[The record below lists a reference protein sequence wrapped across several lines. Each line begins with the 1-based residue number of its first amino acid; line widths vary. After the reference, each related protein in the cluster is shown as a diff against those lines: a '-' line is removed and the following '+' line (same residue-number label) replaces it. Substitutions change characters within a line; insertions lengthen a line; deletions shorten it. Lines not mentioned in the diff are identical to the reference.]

1 MEAIPARNVP
11 DPRRWWAL
19 ALLCGAFFMVILDA
33 TIVIVALPS
42 IQADIGFSEQGLQW
56 VLSAYALTFG
66 GLLLLGGRAAD
77 LLGRRRVF
85 MAGLLF
91 FTAASLLCGLA
102 WSPAALLAARVVQG
116 VGAAIMTPTALSIIA
131 TTFPDGSE
139 RNKALGIWG
148 ALGGIGATAAWLIG
162 GPLVDGPGWEWIFF
176 INIPVGLAA
185 LALSP
190 VLLRESRAAL
200 TRRSYDPAGALTVTG
215 SLVVLVYAVV
225 EAPDVGWGDVRTI
238 LLVAGS
244 AVLLAGFALIESRHR
259 APLVPIRIL
268 RSRTLVG
275 ANLVMLLVGAVAVGM
290 PFVLTLYGQQ
300 VLGYSAVEF
309 GVGSVVLAVGAAVGA
324 IAAQGVVLKVGVRPL
339 AATGMALMGTGS
351 LLLTQV
357 SVGGGYFGDIFLGLL
372 VFGPGVG
379 LAFVP
384 ATVAALA
391 GVAEHESGLASGLS
405 NTALQIGGA
414 LGVAIVTT
422 VAVSRSDDFLA
433 ANGGANPLVVLNEGF
448 QSAFLAVVVLAAIGV
463 ALALL
468 LLGRPRTAPQ
478 HLEPAPATSAQPNR
492 CTVEDLPEPARA
504 IAERSPA
511 KANPRPAPP
520 DLALDLLNEIR
531 SPEREHSTRISP
543 APPAPVVADNTNK
556 RRTEMGKLVISDNVS
571 LDGVIQDPA
580 GDEGF
585 RHGGWVGLI
594 KDRPEL
600 NKLALDEAL
609 GAEALLLG
617 RRSYEWLARRWPSRS
632 GELADRL
639 NSLPKYVVSSTLDDP
654 DWNNSTVLKGD
665 VPNEVSKLKHE
676 LDGEINVP
684 ASFQLVHTLIE
695 HDLVDELRLKIFPV
709 VLGAGER
716 LFGATSDKK
725 PMRLVATQTVE
736 GDVAYLTY
744 ERVRDA

>member
-33 TIVIVALPS
+33 TIVLVALPS

-85 MAGLLF
+85 MAGVLF

-102 WSPAALLAARVVQG
+102 WSPAALLAARVIQG

-176 INIPVGLAA
+176 INIPLGLAA

-190 VLLRESRAAL
+190 VLLRDSRAAL

-215 SLVVLVYAVV
+215 ALVLLVYAAV

-238 LLVAGS
+238 LLFAGS

-259 APLVPIRIL
+259 APLVPLRIL

-324 IAAQGVVLKVGVRPL
+324 IAAQGAVLKVGVRPL

-357 SVGGGYFGDIFLGLL
+357 SVGGSYFADIFLGLL

-379 LAFVP
+379 LAFVS
-384 ATVAALA
+384 ATVAALG

-422 VAVSRSDDFLA
+422 VAVSRSDDLLA

-463 ALALL
+463 AVALL

-478 HLEPAPATSAQPNR
+478 QQPEPEPATSAR
-492 CTVEDLPEPARA
+492 
-504 IAERSPA
+504 
-511 KANPRPAPP
+511 
-520 DLALDLLNEIR
+520 
-531 SPEREHSTRISP
+531 
-543 APPAPVVADNTNK
+543 
-556 RRTEMGKLVISDNVS
+556 G
-571 LDGVIQDPA
+571 
-580 GDEGF
+580 
-585 RHGGWVGLI
+585 
-594 KDRPEL
+594 
-600 NKLALDEAL
+600 
-609 GAEALLLG
+609 
-617 RRSYEWLARRWPSRS
+617 
-632 GELADRL
+632 
-639 NSLPKYVVSSTLDDP
+639 
-654 DWNNSTVLKGD
+654 
-665 VPNEVSKLKHE
+665 
-676 LDGEINVP
+676 
-684 ASFQLVHTLIE
+684 
-695 HDLVDELRLKIFPV
+695 
-709 VLGAGER
+709 
-716 LFGATSDKK
+716 
-725 PMRLVATQTVE
+725 
-736 GDVAYLTY
+736 
-744 ERVRDA
+744 

>member
-1 MEAIPARNVP
+1 MTQIQEGTMEPTPARNVP

-33 TIVIVALPS
+33 TIVLVALPS

-85 MAGLLF
+85 TAGVLF

-102 WSPAALLAARVVQG
+102 WSPTALLAARVVQG

-131 TTFPDGSE
+131 TTFPDGAE

-148 ALGGIGATAAWLIG
+148 ALGGVGATAAWLIG

-176 INIPVGLAA
+176 INIPLGLAA

-190 VLLRESRAAL
+190 VLLRESRAPV
-200 TRRSYDPAGALTVTG
+200 TRRSYDPVGALTITG
-215 SLVVLVYAVV
+215 ALVLLVYAVV
-225 EAPDVGWGDVRTI
+225 EAPTAGWGDVRTI
-238 LLVAGS
+238 LLFAGS

-259 APLVPIRIL
+259 APLVPLRVL

-300 VLGYSAVEF
+300 VLGYSAIEF

-324 IAAQGVVLKVGVRPL
+324 IAAQGAVLKVGVRPL

-357 SVGGGYFGDIFLGLL
+357 SVGGSYFADIFLGLL

-384 ATVAALA
+384 ATVGAIG

-492 CTVEDLPEPARA
+492 CTGEDLPEPARA
-504 IAERSPA
+504 IAERQGKPTPGAAGPSA
-511 KANPRPAPP
+511 RAA
-520 DLALDLLNEIR
+520 
-531 SPEREHSTRISP
+531 ERDPVTRTR
-543 APPAPVVADNTNK
+543 A
-556 RRTEMGKLVISDNVS
+556 
-571 LDGVIQDPA
+571 Q
-580 GDEGF
+580 
-585 RHGGWVGLI
+585 
-594 KDRPEL
+594 
-600 NKLALDEAL
+600 
-609 GAEALLLG
+609 
-617 RRSYEWLARRWPSRS
+617 
-632 GELADRL
+632 
-639 NSLPKYVVSSTLDDP
+639 
-654 DWNNSTVLKGD
+654 
-665 VPNEVSKLKHE
+665 
-676 LDGEINVP
+676 
-684 ASFQLVHTLIE
+684 HT
-695 HDLVDELRLKIFPV
+695 DFTRAA
-709 VLGAGER
+709 GAG
-716 LFGATSDKK
+716 GS
-725 PMRLVATQTVE
+725 
-736 GDVAYLTY
+736 
-744 ERVRDA
+744 